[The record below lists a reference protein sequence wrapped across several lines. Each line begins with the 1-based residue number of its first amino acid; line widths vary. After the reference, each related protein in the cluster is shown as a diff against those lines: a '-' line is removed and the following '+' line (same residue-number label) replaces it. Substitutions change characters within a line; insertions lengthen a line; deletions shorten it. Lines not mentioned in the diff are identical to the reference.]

1 MKILSLVT
9 WLPTVGAILI
19 LFFNKSKNDAIRWFA
34 NFWMGICFIVSIPLI
49 TGLGSLKGYD
59 RALGGLQFIEDFDW
73 IPIIGARYQLG
84 VDGLSV
90 ILIMLTTMLG
100 VIGAVC
106 SWSYIREKGR
116 EKEYYIMLLL
126 LQSGMIGAFVA
137 ADLFLFFIFWEV
149 MLVPMYFLIGIWGGK
164 NRLYSAI
171 KFFLYTLV
179 GSVVM
184 LLAVLKLFFIF
195 PEVVKAQEVAV
206 RETAGVYATN
216 RETGQTNGDMRK
228 LVENAINRVKGVDT
242 DGKSP
247 LPSSHVRSSF
257 NIAALTAI
265 GPHIKTVFGVGL
277 VIWLFIGF
285 ALSFAIKVPM
295 FPFHTWLPDAHY
307 DAPTAGS
314 VILAG
319 ILLKMGTYGF
329 MRFSLPIF
337 PDAAT
342 HPTVRFWMIT
352 LSIIGIIYGALV
364 ALAQKDIKK
373 LIAYSS
379 VSHLGFVMLGLFALN
394 PNGINGA
401 VMQMISHGI
410 STGALF
416 MLAGIIYERRH
427 TYEIAEFSGL
437 ASVMP
442 TYSTIFLI
450 VTLSSLGLPLMNN
463 FIGEFLVLRG
473 AFEANVYWG
482 AAATVGI
489 ILGAAYMLWLYQ
501 RVFFGAVTN
510 EKNKE
515 LADLNAREAW
525 QFAPLIFLI
534 FWIGIYPKPLLSYI
548 NPQTEAVVGQVYP
561 NYFKPAEEAPKVAEE
576 KPATETLPQSE
587 AATQTSVPQNNVTK
601 TDVAA
606 KSVASANKVS
616 EPKPLEKQGNA
627 K

>member
-1 MKILSLVT
+1 MPGRIQFFGIGILSWVT
-9 WLPTVGAILI
+9 WLPAVGAILL
-19 LFFNKSKNDAIRWFA
+19 LFFNRAKNNSIRGFA
-34 NFWMGICFIVSIPLI
+34 NMWIGLCFLISIPLL
-49 TGLGSLKGYD
+49 TGFPGKGPGYD
-59 RALGGLQFIEDFDW
+59 RAYGGLQFIEDHDW
-73 IPIIGARYQLG
+73 IPLIGARYQLG
-84 VDGLSV
+84 VDGLSLV
-90 ILIMLTTMLG
+90 LVVLTTLLG
-100 VIGAVC
+100 VISVVC
-106 SWSYIREKGR
+106 SWAYIREKGR
-116 EKEYYIMLLL
+116 EKEYYIMMLL
-126 LQSGMIGAFVA
+126 LQSGMIGAFVS

-195 PEVVKAQEVAV
+195 PDVVKAQRPAV
-206 RETAGVYATN
+206 EATARQLAMSSIADTERRGQVNSEMLNLALDAMKRADGIDPKTN
-216 RETGQTNGDMRK
+216 RALPTGY
-228 LVENAINRVKGVDT
+228 V
-242 DGKSP
+242 
-247 LPSSHVRSSF
+247 HSSF

-265 GPHIKTVFGVGL
+265 GPHIKAVLGLGV

-329 MRFSLPIF
+329 MRFSLPMF
-337 PDAAT
+337 PDAAKD
-342 HPTVRFWMIT
+342 PTVRKVMVA

-364 ALAQKDIKK
+364 AMAQKDVKK
-373 LIAYSS
+373 LVAYSS
-379 VSHLGFVMLGLFALN
+379 VSHLGFVMLGLFAFN

-401 VMQMISHGI
+401 VLQMINHGI

-416 MLAGIIYERRH
+416 MLAGILYERRH
-427 TYEIAEFSGL
+427 TYEIAEFGGL
-437 ASVMP
+437 ATVMP
-442 TYSTIFLI
+442 KFSTIFLI

-463 FIGEFLVLRG
+463 FIGEFLTIRG
-473 AFEANVYWG
+473 AFEANVVWG
-482 AAATVGI
+482 ALAALGI

-501 RVFFGAVTN
+501 RVFFGSVSSAN
-510 EKNKE
+510 EGLK
-515 LADLNAREAW
+515 DLDARETW

-548 NPQTEAVVGQVYP
+548 EPQTNVVVAQVQP
-561 NYFKPAEEAPKVAEE
+561 DYFKGAAARPQVAEE
-576 KPATETLPQSE
+576 LP
-587 AATQTSVPQNNVTK
+587 K
-601 TDVAA
+601 
-606 KSVASANKVS
+606 
-616 EPKPLEKQGNA
+616 
-627 K
+627 

>member
-34 NFWMGICFIVSIPLI
+34 NLWMGLCFLVSIPLI

-59 RALGGLQFIEDFDW
+59 TKLGGLQFIEDFDW

-126 LQSGMIGAFVA
+126 LQSGMIGAFA
-137 ADLFLFFIFWEV
+137 SADLFLFFIFWEV

-206 RETAGVYATN
+206 RDTAAFYATN
-216 RETGQTNGDMRK
+216 HETGQVNGEMRK
-228 LVENAINRVKGVDT
+228 LVEDAMNRVKGVGAD
-242 DGKSP
+242 DRA
-247 LPSSHVRSSF
+247 LPSSNVRSSF

-265 GPHIKTVFGVGL
+265 GPHIKTVYGVGL
-277 VIWLFIGF
+277 VIWMFLGF

-319 ILLKMGTYGF
+319 VLLKMGTYGF

-442 TYSTIFLI
+442 TYSTIFLV

-473 AFEANVYWG
+473 AFEANAYWG

-501 RVFFGAVTN
+501 RVFFGEVKN
-510 EKNKE
+510 DKNKT
-515 LADLNAREAW
+515 LADLNARETW
-525 QFAPLIFLI
+525 QFAPLILLI

-561 NYFKPAEEAPKVAEE
+561 NYFKPSEETPKMAEE
-576 KPATETLPQSE
+576 KSAIEHMPQG
-587 AATQTSVPQNNVTK
+587 NVTK
-601 TDVAA
+601 TDVTA
-606 KSVASANKVS
+606 KSPESVDKVS
-616 EPKPLEKQGNA
+616 EPKPLEKQGNT

>member
-1 MKILSLVT
+1 MPGQIEILGIGILSWVT
-9 WLPTVGAILI
+9 WLPAVGVIIL
-19 LFFNKSKNDAIRWFA
+19 LFFNKSKSDSIRWFA
-34 NFWMGICFIVSIPLI
+34 NAWIVLCFLISIPLL
-49 TGLGSLKGYD
+49 TGFVGRPGYD
-59 RALGGLQFIEDFDW
+59 KALGGLQFIENHEW
-73 IPIIGARYQLG
+73 IPLIGARYQLG
-84 VDGLSV
+84 VDGLSLV
-90 ILIMLTTMLG
+90 LVMLTTLLG
-100 VIGAVC
+100 VIGVVC

-171 KFFLYTLV
+171 KFFLYTLI

-195 PEVVKAQEVAV
+195 PVVAQAQKPAV
-206 RETAGVYATN
+206 LATAQQLAKSPV
-216 RETGQTNGDMRK
+216 TGQINGPMLNMAED
-228 LVENAINRVKGVDT
+228 AINRAT
-242 DGKSP
+242 STS
-247 LPSSHVRSSF
+247 LPPGYVRSSF
-257 NIAALTAI
+257 NITGLTAI
-265 GPHIKTVFGVGL
+265 GPHIKTVFGTGL

-319 ILLKMGTYGF
+319 VLLKMGTYGF

-342 HPTVRFWMIT
+342 HPTVRKVMVV
-352 LSIIGIIYGALV
+352 LAIIGIIYGALV
-364 ALAQKDIKK
+364 AMAQKDVKK

-394 PNGINGA
+394 PIGINGA
-401 VMQMISHGI
+401 VMQMINHGI

-416 MLAGIIYERRH
+416 MLAGILYERRH
-427 TYEIAEFSGL
+427 TYEIAEFGGL
-437 ASVMP
+437 AHVMP
-442 TYSTIFLI
+442 VYSTIFLI

-463 FIGEFLVLRG
+463 FIGEFMTLRG
-473 AFEANVYWG
+473 AFEANVWWAG
-482 AAATVGI
+482 FATSGI

-501 RVFFGAVTN
+501 RVFFGQLTNKLN
-510 EKNKE
+510 EK
-515 LADLNAREAW
+515 LPDLSTREAW

-534 FWIGIYPKPLLSYI
+534 FWIGIYPKPLLDYI
-548 NPQTEAVVGQVYP
+548 NPQTETVVAHVVP
-561 NYFKPAEEAPKVAEE
+561 DYFRTAPAANKPEIAEE
-576 KPATETLPQSE
+576 KRDGATETAPETAPDSE
-587 AATQTSVPQNNVTK
+587 VTR
-601 TDVAA
+601 
-606 KSVASANKVS
+606 
-616 EPKPLEKQGNA
+616 
-627 K
+627 

>member
-1 MKILSLVT
+1 MPGRIHLLGIGILSWVT
-9 WLPTVGAILI
+9 WLPAVGAIIL
-19 LFFNKSKNDAIRWFA
+19 LFFNRAKNNSIRSFTNIW
-34 NFWMGICFIVSIPLI
+34 IVLCFLISIPLL
-49 TGLGSLKGYD
+49 TGLGGPGYD
-59 RALGGLQFIEDFDW
+59 RAYGGLQFIEDHDW
-73 IPIIGARYQLG
+73 IPLIGARYQLG
-84 VDGLSV
+84 VDGLALVLVLLTTLLGVVSV
-90 ILIMLTTMLG
+90 I
-100 VIGAVC
+100 C
-106 SWSYIREKGR
+106 SWAYIREKGR

-126 LQSGMIGAFVA
+126 LQTGMLGAFVA
-137 ADLFLFFIFWEV
+137 ADLFLFFFFWEV

-195 PEVVKAQEVAV
+195 PDVVKAQRAAVEATAHQLAASSVADPG
-206 RETAGVYATN
+206 RQ
-216 RETGQTNGDMRK
+216 GQVNSEMLNLALDAMK
-228 LVENAINRVKGVDT
+228 RV
-242 DGKSP
+242 DGIDPVTKQP
-247 LPSSHVRSSF
+247 LPAGYVRSSF

-265 GPHIKTVFGVGL
+265 GPHIKEVFGLRL
-277 VIWLFIGF
+277 VIYLFIGF

-319 ILLKMGTYGF
+319 VLLKMGTYGF
-329 MRFSLPIF
+329 MRFSLPMF
-337 PDAAT
+337 PDAVND
-342 HPTVRFWMIT
+342 PKVRQIMVA
-352 LSIIGIIYGALV
+352 LAIIGIIYGALV
-364 ALAQKDIKK
+364 AMAQKDVKK
-373 LIAYSS
+373 LVAYSS

-401 VMQMISHGI
+401 VLQMVNHGI

-416 MLAGIIYERRH
+416 MLAGILYERRH
-427 TYEIAEFSGL
+427 TYEIAEFGGL

-442 TYSTIFLI
+442 TYSAIFLI

-463 FIGEFLVLRG
+463 FIGEFLTIRG
-473 AFEANVYWG
+473 AFEAKVWWG
-482 AAATVGI
+482 AFAAVGI

-510 EKNKE
+510 SSNEGLE
-515 LADLNAREAW
+515 DLDMRETW

-548 NPQTEAVVGQVYP
+548 EPQTNIVVAQVQP
-561 NYFKPAEEAPKVAEE
+561 DFFKTTMQAPQVAEE
-576 KPATETLPQSE
+576 HPR
-587 AATQTSVPQNNVTK
+587 
-601 TDVAA
+601 
-606 KSVASANKVS
+606 
-616 EPKPLEKQGNA
+616 
-627 K
+627 